1 MTAQRI
7 LVTGGAGFI
16 GSHYTRTLLR
26 DASARVTVLDALTY
40 AGNRDNLR
48 TVSGHPGLRFV
59 HGDIRDA
66 AVVDRLMAGSDQ
78 VVHFAAESH
87 VDRSIADGRDFT
99 ETNVVGTQT
108 LLDAA
113 RRHGVRRFVHVSTD
127 EVYGSL
133 PSGAAAETAPLRP
146 SSPYAAS
153 KAASDLMALA
163 YHRTYGLDVLIT
175 RCSNN
180 YGTHQHP
187 EKLIPRF
194 VTRLLSGRSVPLFG
208 DGGHTRD
215 WLHVED
221 HVRGIELV
229 RAHGSPGEVYN
240 IGGGTALTNKE
251 LTGRLLESCGRGWD
265 MVDHVRDREGH
276 DRRYA
281 VDDSK
286 IRSQLGYRTVR
297 VLGTALEET
306 VRWYRDHPQWWAPH
320 TEAVAR

>member
-1 MTAQRI
+1 MTPPRI

-26 DASARVTVLDALTY
+26 DPAACVTVLDALTY
-40 AGNRDNLR
+40 AGNRDNLQPAEAHR
-48 TVSGHPGLRFV
+48 GFRFV
-59 HGDIRDA
+59 HGDIRDV
-66 AVVDRLMAGSDQ
+66 AVVDRLVAESDQ
-78 VVHFAAESH
+78 IVHFAAESH

-113 RRHGVRRFVHVSTD
+113 RRHGVERFVHISTD

-133 PSGAAAETAPLRP
+133 PSGAASETAPLRP

-163 YHRTYGLDVLIT
+163 YHRTYGLDVRVT

-187 EKLIPRF
+187 EKLIPLF
-194 VTRLLSGRSVPLFG
+194 VTRLLSGRTVPLFG
-208 DGGHTRD
+208 DGSHVRD

-229 RAHGSPGEVYN
+229 RTQGAPGEIYN

-251 LTGRLLESCGRGWD
+251 LTGRLLECCGYGWE
-265 MVDHVRDREGH
+265 MVDQVPDRRGH
-276 DRRYA
+276 DQRYA
-281 VDDSK
+281 VDDGK
-286 IRSQLGYRTVR
+286 IRAELGYRTAR
-297 VLGTALEET
+297 DLTTALEET
-306 VRWYRDHPQWWAPH
+306 VRWYRDHPHWWKPL